1 MLSRLAAPFLK
12 PTLALLA
19 SLAVGGAWADITWT
33 GLGGD
38 TNWET
43 TGNWS
48 AYDTTTGMVLDHS
61 GVSDAYEIDISSNPT
76 RAGYIW
82 VSADKGA
89 TLKSSGSFGL
99 NQTSGDIRVG
109 TWANGKLTID
119 GGTHLINSLVVASGW
134 WANFAPVAEL
144 NVKGGAE
151 VTVGWNALG
160 DTDSDTTQT
169 THNPSSSG
177 TINVE
182 YSSLALTSDLL
193 VGRLAYGYLNV
204 NNGGTVTCQG
214 ADGTA
219 RWTVVGE
226 QATGNG
232 TININ
237 EGGTLAVW
245 HIQKGAGS
253 AAVNFNGGTLKTL
266 GNTGNC
272 EYIIGNDG
280 APATGPTV
288 TINGKGG
295 IFDSNGLDT
304 KVGVAVTG
312 VGTITKKGT
321 GTLTFSG
328 DMSGFIG
335 RVAVASGAGSVT
347 LPATATRARA
357 GDYTAVTT
365 NQDGTFTFAYD
376 STGSAAT
383 IAVVKLLDLNF
394 EDEATYNSGWTVSGT
409 GNEAVQGSR
418 PDKSSRFLRLK
429 GSSGGGPRQT
439 LATYSLALSNSE
451 ESYTF
456 SCDWFAAMG
465 FHESTCYLKLMAG
478 DDLIFSIVDPNAQ
491 SAKNNTAFVYGNLS
505 ESSLGTFTSA
515 ERETCLSE
523 TRSEFW
529 YRVKVEA
536 SRETGVALTI
546 SKMDET
552 VVFGPQKVSEYVLP
566 NKIMTQVESTKSG
579 SNSYGG
585 IDDIVVSVPAIAS
598 VDGTNYRTFAEAVAA
613 AISTSTITLYKDV
626 ELTSSVELPYGVT
639 LAFNGNILYTTDSD
653 VAVTFS
659 DGAHY
664 LDSATAG
671 GIKTFSST
679 VLIYDSMY
687 VWTGAVNGAWENLG
701 NWATGAGVTPS
712 DLPGTANTVVFPAD
726 ANVTLGENQS
736 VAVMNIYGMVN
747 FLGGKQIT
755 LDEVGGSGVLQ
766 STSLTLCASADKDL
780 TFDSGLT
787 IDIPQNGSLTTK
799 ATSQYHHVFFRSSI
813 TGHGTLFLDQ
823 GNTQQKGAGRFYG
836 DLSGFHGAVTVTNYR
851 SAAHRDDINIY
862 AGANNSEDVTWTVW
876 GNDNNKSVL
885 ASSSTTYKMG
895 ALNGYLYVRGDSMNY
910 ATLEIG
916 AKNVDCSFGG
926 SFTKD
931 GAGRNRLS
939 TIRKVGTAQVE
950 FTGDGANLANYEIQN
965 GVLLL
970 NSANAFGT
978 AAIKFIGSGA
988 TLGIGDSVAT
998 DVDPSGS
1005 FSVSAGVSF
1014 AISNAT
1020 ERTFA
1025 TAIGSGTTGGFTKK
1039 GAGALTLSQPPTYT
1053 GTTKVEAGVL
1063 YVINGEY
1070 SLPLDASTAE
1080 VTTDKDG
1087 YRKFVPASVT
1097 VAAPTVVWGNDFETA
1112 TISAAVTSNYG
1123 EGGLAYNL
1131 KIGGNVVEGAVGT
1144 IENGVVTFSDVDVS
1158 ELSISPYGNV
1168 SVEVTATAVGSQAVT
1183 SGATTAMLADSEGW
1197 VDEKKSTTGTT
1208 GSWKTTDGA
1217 AATVTY
1223 DNETERAELSDNK
1236 FSATNC
1242 STGDVVTVTIKDV
1255 IYTALSDTSAVDA
1268 DAQGSVA
1275 LGGTESA
1282 PKFMVLTKSGN
1293 EVQWSEAAGV
1303 DPALNTSYTI
1313 VFTFD
1318 YNNNKYSIT
1327 VNGAALTVAGSATY
1341 DIVKTTNK
1349 YVKDIDFLGAGS
1361 IKAIEGIQYD
1371 AMMAVD
1377 QNGVRYATVADA
1389 LNANKGVKGAI
1400 IKLLHGTANTNI
1412 AGWNY
1417 NADTMTFIKKAVGL
1431 IFLAF

>member
-1 MLSRLAAPFLK
+1 MINKMKCMFSRLTAQFLK
-12 PTLALLA
+12 PTLVLLA
-19 SLAVGGAWADITWT
+19 TLAVGGAWADITWT

-99 NQTSGDIRVG
+99 NQTSGDIRIG

-321 GTLTFSG
+321 GTLTFTG

-335 RVAVASGAGSVT
+335 RIAVDSGAGSVT

-357 GDYTAVTT
+357 GDYTSVTA
-365 NQDGTFTFAYD
+365 NQDGTFTFVYD

-383 IAVVKLLDLNF
+383 TAVVKLLDLNF
-394 EDEATYNSGWTVSGT
+394 EDEATYSSGWNGSGSGGITYATRTTVQVDGDNNNIESH
-409 GNEAVQGSR
+409 
-418 PDKSSRFLRLK
+418 FLRVHSDA
-429 GSSGGGPRQT
+429 GMQSGPRRHEVTYIFPEKATSATEYT
-439 LATYSLALSNSE
+439 LS
-451 ESYTF
+451 F
-456 SCDWFAAMG
+456 DWFAARSPYDANDSSRDAG
-465 FHESTCYLKLMAG
+465 FSLKAGSSTIIKVVSNSGVNDNVAQVFLNGATTPETTTIPTASAKRA
-478 DDLIFSIVDPNAQ
+478 STDPNQDCTGTINQDKWYHVIIRAN
-491 SAKNNTAFVYGNLS
+491 SENGLTVEILKNDLSTIAFSEKKVCDFINLT
-505 ESSLGTFTSA
+505 SLY
-515 ERETCLSE
+515 LD
-523 TRSEFW
+523 
-529 YRVKVEA
+529 
-536 SRETGVALTI
+536 L
-546 SKMDET
+546 
-552 VVFGPQKVSEYVLP
+552 
-566 NKIMTQVESTKSG
+566 NKIRTNFPECSG
-579 SNSYGG
+579 F
-585 IDDIVVSVPAIAS
+585 DDVLITAPAIAS

-613 AISTSTITLYKDV
+613 ATSTSTITLYKDV
-626 ELTSSVELPYGVT
+626 ELTSSVVLPYGAT
-639 LAFNGNILYTTDSD
+639 LDLNGNILYTADSD

-736 VAVMNIYGMVN
+736 VAVMNIYGTVN

-799 ATSQYHHVFFRSSI
+799 ATTQYHHVFFRSSI

-823 GNTQQKGAGRFYG
+823 GNTQQKGAGKFYG

-862 AGANNSEDVTWTVW
+862 AGANYSEDVTWTVW
-876 GNDNNKSVL
+876 GNDNNKSAL

-895 ALNGYLYVRGDSMNY
+895 ALNGYLYVKGDSMNY

-1020 ERTFA
+1020 ERIFA

-1070 SLPLDASTAE
+1070 SLPLDAGTAE

-1144 IENGVVTFSDVDVS
+1144 IENGVVTFSDFDVS

-1183 SGATTAMLADSEGW
+1183 SGATTAMLADAKGW
-1197 VDEKKSTTGTT
+1197 IDEKKLTTGTT
-1208 GSWKTTDGA
+1208 GSWKTADGA

-1236 FSATNC
+1236 FSANNC
-1242 STGDVVTVTIKDV
+1242 ST
-1255 IYTALSDTSAVDA
+1255 
-1268 DAQGSVA
+1268 
-1275 LGGTESA
+1275 
-1282 PKFMVLTKSGN
+1282 
-1293 EVQWSEAAGV
+1293 
-1303 DPALNTSYTI
+1303 
-1313 VFTFD
+1313 
-1318 YNNNKYSIT
+1318 
-1327 VNGAALTVAGSATY
+1327 
-1341 DIVKTTNK
+1341 TTNSCSLPLLTGRWSGITAWTSHLK
-1349 YVKDIDFLGAGS
+1349 GS
-1361 IKAIEGIQYD
+1361 TSWA
-1371 AMMAVD
+1371 
-1377 QNGVRYATVADA
+1377 
-1389 LNANKGVKGAI
+1389 
-1400 IKLLHGTANTNI
+1400 
-1412 AGWNY
+1412 
-1417 NADTMTFIKKAVGL
+1417 
-1431 IFLAF
+1431 